1 MTARTHRAT
10 STTNRAI
17 IMTFVTRSTPF
28 CTPARVTPTPTPTMM
43 SMYTASCT
51 GSASKPLKTSAT
63 WELSSP
69 TNSPEALFTT
79 KASIQ
84 PPTVV

>member
-1 MTARTHRAT
+1 
-10 STTNRAI
+10 
-17 IMTFVTRSTPF
+17 MTFVTRSTPF

-43 SMYTASCT
+43 SMYTVNCT
-51 GSASKPLKTSAT
+51 GSAKRPLNTSAT

-69 TNSPEALFTT
+69 TNSPVALFTT
-79 KASIQ
+79 NASIQ

>member
-1 MTARTHRAT
+1 
-10 STTNRAI
+10 
-17 IMTFVTRSTPF
+17 MTFVTRSTPF
-28 CTPARVTPTPTPTMM
+28 CTPARVTPTPTPTMT

-63 WELSSP
+63 WELSKP